1 VGVYEREG
9 IQLPHVAPVAECAEV
24 APVDFESFSGQ
35 RFHAHESPF
44 GSEVWANIAHVLP
57 QDAVTS
63 LISRGAEFLLDDCGA
78 HAGILFQ
85 PFGDSALEWIELAR
99 PVSVHRTLRRRIEI
113 FADRSPAH
121 VEMPLDLA
129 DGPVLG
135 PVEPVQIVDLFGG
148 QHG

>member
-35 RFHAHESPF
+35 RFHA
-44 GSEVWANIAHVLP
+44 
-57 QDAVTS
+57 
-63 LISRGAEFLLDDCGA
+63 
-78 HAGILFQ
+78 
-85 PFGDSALEWIELAR
+85 
-99 PVSVHRTLRRRIEI
+99 
-113 FADRSPAH
+113 DRFPAH